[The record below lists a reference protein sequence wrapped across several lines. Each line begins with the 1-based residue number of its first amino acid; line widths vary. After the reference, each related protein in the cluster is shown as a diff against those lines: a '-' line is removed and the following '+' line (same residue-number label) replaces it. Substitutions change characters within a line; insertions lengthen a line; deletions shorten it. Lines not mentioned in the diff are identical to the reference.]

1 MLIPPCLFLF
11 PAPKNL
17 VEMAGTSAATDDLE
31 ATIRI
36 VAHLLK
42 VTKRQKDAGI
52 LLLRRPTTPALDRK
66 PRTSHWQK
74 SHPLSQTTVPILNY
88 NTEWPVGSQLAST
101 FPKRCTQHH

>member
-42 VTKRQKDAGI
+42 EAKQKDK
-52 LLLRRPTTPALDRK
+52 RM
-66 PRTSHWQK
+66 Q
-74 SHPLSQTTVPILNY
+74 
-88 NTEWPVGSQLAST
+88 GSSY
-101 FPKRCTQHH
+101 